1 MTSQEHDDDVVLA
14 AGEYVLGTAEPDER
28 DAFEQRLKTDPAA
41 RRELAYWERRLGSL
55 GLGLAPVQPPSS
67 VWDRVSKTL
76 SLGDTPTA
84 ATPRSQAPAINDSRF
99 WRGAAIAATLVALV
113 LGGILLSQPT
123 YHHGFGEPDPP
134 HAYTSIVYD
143 DPTGTGWL
151 VTAWAGDDEMQVVAL
166 GDYEVPEG
174 KVLRAWLKPENGE
187 PMPLG
192 TWPHTKG
199 GYNMALSEATVKRM
213 APPAKLMVSMEDAGT
228 SDQTRSAPAG
238 KLMWSAPI
246 LSRAG

>member
-1 MTSQEHDDDVVLA
+1 MTSNDRDDNVVIE

-28 DAFEQRLKTDPAA
+28 DAFEQRLKEEPAA

-55 GLGLAPVQPPSS
+55 GLGLAPVQPPSA
-67 VWDRVSKTL
+67 VWERVSKTL
-76 SLGDTPTA
+76 SLGETSTA
-84 ATPRSQAPAINDSRF
+84 AKPNSQAPAANDSRF

-113 LGGILLSQPT
+113 LGGVLVSQPT
-123 YHHGFGEPDPP
+123 YRHGYGEPDPP

-166 GDYEVPEG
+166 GDYQVPEG
-174 KVLRAWLKPENGE
+174 KVLRAWLKPEKGE

-192 TWPHTKG
+192 AWPHSKG
-199 GYNMALSEATVKRM
+199 GYTMSLSESTVERM
-213 APPAKLMVSMEDAGT
+213 APPAKLMVSMEDAGA
-228 SDQTRSAPAG
+228 SEQALSAPTG
-238 KLMWSAPI
+238 ELLWSAPI